1 MDFPRS
7 NGSGKGE
14 EQIEMSARTG
24 IQLVTNVSPSS
35 RISPKI
41 PFSSIRTQTGI
52 IVQSLPAKTLREFEV
67 QHQNTRNCRQSFGCR
82 FLGWRK
88 EKSMLTNQTNR
99 WFSARTYILYPG
111 ILKLIHTV
119 GMNRYVCTGI
129 YLDLGFDFSFL
140 VILLCI
146 PAVDVYTFDR
156 HMALPL
162 NVKCQTHYL

>member
-52 IVQSLPAKTLREFEV
+52 IVQSLPAKTLREFEL
-67 QHQNTRNCRQSFGCR
+67 F
-82 FLGWRK
+82 
-88 EKSMLTNQTNR
+88 
-99 WFSARTYILYPG
+99 
-111 ILKLIHTV
+111 
-119 GMNRYVCTGI
+119 
-129 YLDLGFDFSFL
+129 
-140 VILLCI
+140 
-146 PAVDVYTFDR
+146 
-156 HMALPL
+156 
-162 NVKCQTHYL
+162 